1 MASFCKRLV
10 EMKVGD
16 LVSNRWREVSNGQ
29 DLVSEI
35 GIIVELDVNMW
46 GEEAVPSGV
55 RVLWSDG
62 DIDVSSADDISL
74 MKE

>member
-1 MASFCKRLV
+1 
-10 EMKVGD
+10 MKLGD
-16 LVSNRWREVSNGQ
+16 LVSECWHDVSNGQ

-35 GIIVELDVNMW
+35 GIIIELDVNMW

-62 DIDVSSADDISL
+62 EIDVSSADDIVL
-74 MKE
+74 MEA